1 MVFHKYKLIV
11 IGVPKNA
18 SSSIFDAL
26 KNRTDAQHGHETI
39 IDTYNNHDSDLVELY
54 TSLAVVRN
62 PYDRFFSACH
72 QIRRDEKENR
82 NLSVSEIIIQ
92 EIFPNEGNFMNDV
105 FIPQHHYVSIGGKVL
120 IDKILRYENL
130 EKEWREFVDEFNKTA
145 QFPITK
151 FLPRSNATAEKIPWE
166 EEIKVLTQDELDLIN
181 NMYTRDFKMF
191 GYEKKQKV

>member
-1 MVFHKYKLIV
+1 MLKFNDKLLFVEVPRTGTTTIRDCISWYEIMNGFRHASIKDYLQLNPQD
-11 IGVPKNA
+11 IGLDVV
-18 SSSIFDAL
+18 SI
-26 KNRTDAQHGHETI
+26 
-39 IDTYNNHDSDLVELY
+39 
-54 TSLAVVRN
+54 VRN
-62 PYDRFFSACH
+62 PYDRFFSGCH

-82 NLSVSEIIIQ
+82 NLSVSEVIAQ
-92 EIFPNEGNFMNDV
+92 EILPNEGNYLNDV

-120 IDKILRYENL
+120 VDKILRYENL
-130 EKEWREFVDEFNKTA
+130 EKEWRGFVDEFNKTA

-151 FLPRSNATAEKIPWE
+151 FLPRSNASAEKIPWE